1 MFNLF
6 RSRAKSVRILLGA
19 LLGMVAL
26 MMVVTLIPGGWGG
39 GGGGQDRIVAEV
51 GDEVITVDQVQQR
64 VRMITRNRQIPREL
78 AEAYV
83 PQIVESLVNERVMAY
98 EARRLGFAV
107 TPDDLARGLHML
119 VPVLF
124 QGGQFIGKEAYARLL
139 QEQNLTIPQF
149 EENVRLQM
157 LGSKLEEMVAQGVL
171 VSPDEIVRAYER
183 LNEKVKLEYAALT
196 PDKFRSQVSVSP
208 EEIQKQYEAQKATFR
223 IPEKRSLQML
233 VVDQAKVAARTA
245 APEQELRRLYAVNRE
260 DFRMP
265 ERVHVRHILLKT
277 ADKPPAEVAKLQQKA
292 EDLVKQLKAGG
303 DFAELAKKNSEDT
316 GPTGS
321 AAKGGDL
328 GWIVRGQTVKNFEN
342 TAFSLAPK
350 QLSGAI
356 ATEYGIHILQAIE
369 KEPARLKPFEEVK
382 DALAAEWKTQR
393 VADAVERLA
402 DQAHVQLVK
411 NPAGAGEIARQLD
424 LDVVKADKIGAGDP
438 APELGV
444 NPDFAA
450 AIERLPR
457 GGVAPVM
464 DTPGNKKVIA
474 VVTEVFPA
482 RPAELSEVESQIR
495 SALTQQKLTKLVEAK
510 ARELAEKAKAAG
522 GDLQKAAQSLGLEVK
537 TTQEFSREGAADGIG
552 PASVVM
558 QAFNEPAGGV
568 FGPVPMQDSRFV
580 CKVVGKVPADPGK
593 LTPEQR
599 ASIENEIRSRK
610 SRARVDL
617 FQDSLR
623 TALLQQKKI
632 KIHGDAITRIVDGF
646 RG

>member
-6 RSRAKSVRILLGA
+6 RSRRKSVKILLGA
-19 LLGMVAL
+19 LLVMVGV
-26 MMVVTLIPGGWGG
+26 MMVVTLIPGWGSGG
-39 GGGGQDRIVAEV
+39 GGGGQDKIVAEI
-51 GDEVITVDQVQQR
+51 GDEGITVDQVMQR

-83 PQIVESLVNERVMAY
+83 PQIVDSLISERVMAY

-139 QEQNLTIPQF
+139 QEQNMTIPQF

-171 VSPDEIVRAYER
+171 VSPDEITRAYER

-208 EEIQKQYEAQKATFR
+208 EEVQRQYEAQKATFR

-277 ADKPPAEVAKLQQKA
+277 ADKPPAEAAKLQQKA
-292 EDLVKQLKAGG
+292 EDILKQLKAGG

-316 GPTGS
+316 GS
-321 AAKGGDL
+321 AVKGGDL
-328 GWIVRGQTVKNFEN
+328 GWIVRGQTVKNFET

-356 ATEYGIHILQAIE
+356 ATEYGIHILQTLE

-393 VADAVERLA
+393 VADAVEKLA
-402 DQAHVQLVK
+402 NQAHDQLVK
-411 NPAGAGEIARQLD
+411 NPAGAAEIARQLD
-424 LDVVKADKIGAGDP
+424 LDVVKADKIGTGDP
-438 APELGV
+438 APEIGV

-482 RPAELSEVESQIR
+482 RQAELSEVESQIR
-495 SALTQQKLTKLVEAK
+495 SALTQQKLTKLVDAK
-510 ARELAEKAKAAG
+510 ARELAEKTRAAG
-522 GDLQKAAQSLGLEVK
+522 GDLRKTAQSLGLEVK

-580 CKVVGKVPADPGK
+580 CKVVGKTPADPGK
-593 LTPEQR
+593 FTPEQR
-599 ASIENEIRSRK
+599 TSIENEIRSRK

-632 KIHGDAITRIVDGF
+632 KRHEDVITRIVDSF